1 MHGKAFEPLRVNQ
14 MELRNRIVRTAHGV
28 RLSWSD
34 GGGDQIA
41 YHVARA
47 KGGVAMAIIGIGG
60 VHATSP
66 TVIPLHEDRVIP
78 GLRKI
83 ADAVHEHGMKLVH
96 QIWHGGS
103 TKPNYLGGAPW
114 SSSPV
119 AHPTVG
125 VVPVAMTKPMIDE
138 VVEAFAK
145 AAVRVKMA
153 GLDGVEIHGANGYLV
168 NQFLSPAFNHRAD
181 DYGGSLENR
190 LRFVRE
196 ILDAVRSVV
205 GPDFTVGLRLS
216 STELIEH
223 GLLPADAAEIACAL
237 EPKIDYL
244 NVSFGTMHNP
254 EKITAPMN
262 EPMGYQLDSSAVVTR
277 EVSVPTIVTGRI
289 MTMDMANHIVES
301 GVSDL
306 VSMVRGLI
314 ADPEIV
320 NKSRDN
326 RAAEI
331 RPCIGT
337 NLCVGSTVTGTFA
350 CTVNPS
356 AGNEVER
363 PLLEG
368 TPPVAVPRRVLIA
381 GGGPAGMECA
391 RSAALRGHD
400 VTLYELRRELGGQ
413 VTMAARA
420 PARGDLA
427 AITHWQ
433 ADELARIGVKVVL
446 RAAVDPDVVAELS
459 PDVLV
464 LATGSTPRTDGI
476 QLARPATPLPG
487 IDLPHVYTSWDLLG
501 SGRRPDAGTSALVFD
516 DTGEFEPLAV
526 ACELAAR
533 GVSITFVTRFDG
545 MGERILGRDTI
556 LAPTLFQLTDVG
568 IRIITRSHLEEITPG
583 HVAVRSDG
591 GQVVHT
597 VEADSVFF
605 IGVNAPNRELAEYLT
620 DFPGEVHQVGDAA
633 GFHTLARAIHDGD
646 ALGRAI

>member
-1 MHGKAFEPLRVNQ
+1 MD
-14 MELRNRIVRTAHGV
+14 LRNRIVRTAHGV

-34 GGGDQIA
+34 DGGDQIA

-78 GLRKI
+78 GLRTI

-114 SSSPV
+114 SSSAV

-125 VVPVAMTKPMIDE
+125 VVPVAMTQPMINE
-138 VVEAFAK
+138 VVGAFAK
-145 AAVRVKMA
+145 AAVRVKTA

-168 NQFLSPAFNHRAD
+168 NQFLSPAFNHRED

-190 LRFVRE
+190 LRFVNE
-196 ILDAVRSVV
+196 ILNAVRSVV
-205 GPDFTVGLRLS
+205 GPDFAVGLRLS
-216 STELIEH
+216 STELLEH
-223 GLLPADAAEIACAL
+223 GLAPEDTAEIARML
-237 EPKIDYL
+237 EPKIDYV
-244 NVSFGTMHNP
+244 NVSLGTMHNP

-262 EPMGYQLDSSAVVTR
+262 EPLGYQLDSSVVVTKA
-277 EVSVPTIVTGRI
+277 VSVPTIVTGRI

-306 VSMVRGLI
+306 VSMVRALI

-320 NKSRDN
+320 NKSRED
-326 RAAEI
+326 RTAEI

-356 AGNEVER
+356 AGHEAKH
-363 PLLEG
+363 PPLEG
-368 TPPVAVPRRVLIA
+368 VPPVAVPRKVLIA

-413 VTMAARA
+413 VNMAAMAPSRA
-420 PARGDLA
+420 DMA
-427 AITHWQ
+427 AITNWQ

-446 RAAVDPDVVAELS
+446 RTAVDPDVVMKLS
-459 PDVLV
+459 ADVLV
-464 LATGSTPRTDGI
+464 LATGSSPRTDGF
-476 QLARPATPLPG
+476 QLARPASPLPG
-487 IDLPHVYTSWDLLG
+487 IDLPHVYSSWDLFG
-501 SGRRPDAGTSALVFD
+501 SGR
-516 DTGEFEPLAV
+516 
-526 ACELAAR
+526 
-533 GVSITFVTRFDG
+533 
-545 MGERILGRDTI
+545 
-556 LAPTLFQLTDVG
+556 
-568 IRIITRSHLEEITPG
+568 
-583 HVAVRSDG
+583 
-591 GQVVHT
+591 
-597 VEADSVFF
+597 
-605 IGVNAPNRELAEYLT
+605 
-620 DFPGEVHQVGDAA
+620 
-633 GFHTLARAIHDGD
+633 LARA
-646 ALGRAI
+646 ASLGAGLRRHRRVRAPGRGQRVDVARHLRHVRHSI